1 LARLRLRTQ
10 LLVANLLIICAL
22 VGSILLF
29 VRHTV
34 RAEIADEVQQGTNA
48 SLVAFE
54 NVQQERDTQLARTA
68 AMLSELPTL
77 KALMTTRDAV
87 TVQDA
92 SSAFWKLAGT
102 QLFVLAASAPEEK
115 VLGFHATSSG
125 WQAASVA
132 QNLSKS
138 VELQEDAAW
147 WYGDGRLYRVALH
160 TITAG
165 EGADARQ
172 LGILAVGYE
181 VDAGVAQQL
190 ANVSGSQIAL
200 TANDKIIASTIPLSD
215 AAPLQNFILETQNAQ
230 NAPDTQAHSREWKL
244 GATPYQVASVNI
256 HEGAPVSVKCYV
268 MMSLQPAN
276 SFLRRLNWTILVL
289 AISAIALAAILLGFV
304 SRTITRP
311 LDNLVAGVRA
321 LARGNYT
328 YSITPRGSSEV
339 AELGDAFSKMRGE
352 LQSAEERRFATER
365 VAAFGRAATS
375 ISHDLRHYLAAVV
388 ANAEFLYEAEKL
400 RLNRDEVYQEIRT
413 ASEQMTDLLDSLK
426 ELARVEVL
434 ITPAPASLVQTV
446 RRAADTVRARPE
458 FRGTEVLID
467 TIGDMDGIFDA
478 KKIERAFFNLILNAC
493 EASAGSQGRVHVDM
507 AAAGDSFEARITDQ
521 GPGVPPTIRDT
532 LFDPFVSSGKLN
544 GTGLGLAIVSKII
557 HDHRGSV
564 SVEKS
569 SSAGTTFL
577 VRFPRIANVEALKPH
592 AVIS

>member
-1 LARLRLRTQ
+1 VARLRLRTQ

-22 VGSILLF
+22 VGAILLV

-34 RAEIADEVQQGTNA
+34 RSEIADQVQQGTNA

-54 NVQQERDTQLARTA
+54 SVQQERDTQLARTA

-87 TVQDA
+87 TIQDA
-92 SSAFWKLAGT
+92 SDSFWKLAGT
-102 QLFVLAASAPEEK
+102 QLFVLAAPAPDEK

-125 WQAASVA
+125 WQAGSVA
-132 QNLSKS
+132 QSLSKS
-138 VELQEDAAW
+138 IELREDAAW
-147 WYGDGRLYRVALH
+147 WYGDGRLYRVALR

-181 VDAGVAQQL
+181 VDSGVAQQL

-200 TANDKIIASTIPLSD
+200 TANDKIIASTIPSSD
-215 AAPLQNFILETQNAQ
+215 TVPLQIFIMESQAAQ
-230 NAPDTQAHSREWKL
+230 IHGREWKL
-244 GATPYQVASVNI
+244 GSTPYQVASVNI

-268 MMSLQPAN
+268 MMSLEPAN

-289 AISAIALAAILLGFV
+289 AISAILLAAVLLRFV
-304 SRTITRP
+304 SSTITRP
-311 LDNLVAGVRA
+311 LDNLVSGVRA
-321 LARGNYT
+321 LAKGDYT

-352 LQSAEERRFATER
+352 LQAAEERRFATER

-388 ANAEFLYEAEKL
+388 ANAEFLYEADKL

-426 ELARVEVL
+426 ELARVEAS
-434 ITPAPASLVQTV
+434 IAPAPASLVQTV

-467 TIGDMDGIFDA
+467 TIGDMDGTFDA

-493 EASAGSQGRVHVDM
+493 EASAGSQGRVRVDM
-507 AAAGDSFEARITDQ
+507 AAAGDTFEARVTDQ
-521 GPGVPPTIRDT
+521 GPGVPTAIRET
-532 LFDPFVSSGKLN
+532 LFDPFVSAGKLN
-544 GTGLGLAIVSKII
+544 GTGLGLAIVNKII
-557 HDHRGSV
+557 HDHRGNV

-577 VRFPRIANVEALKPH
+577 VRFPRTSSVEALKH
-592 AVIS
+592 HSVIS

>member
-1 LARLRLRTQ
+1 VARLRLRTQ

-22 VGSILLF
+22 VGAILLV

-34 RAEIADEVQQGTNA
+34 RSEIADQVQQGTNA

-54 NVQQERDTQLARTA
+54 SVQQERDTQLARTA

-92 SSAFWKLAGT
+92 SDSFWKLAGT
-102 QLFVLAASAPEEK
+102 QLFVLAAPAPDEK
-115 VLGFHATSSG
+115 ILGLHSTAKG
-125 WQAASVA
+125 WQPGSLA
-132 QNLSKS
+132 QSLSKS
-138 VELQEDAAW
+138 IELREDAAW
-147 WYGDGRLYRVALH
+147 WYGDGRLYRVALR

-165 EGADARQ
+165 EGSDARQ

-181 VDAGVAQQL
+181 VDAAVAQQL

-200 TANDKIIASTIPLSD
+200 TANDKIIASTIPSSD
-215 AAPLQNFILETQNAQ
+215 AVPLQIFILETQ
-230 NAPDTQAHSREWKL
+230 DTQTRGREWKL
-244 GATPYQVASVNI
+244 GSTPYQVASVNI

-268 MMSLQPAN
+268 MMSLEPAN

-289 AISAIALAAILLGFV
+289 AISAILLAAVLLRFV
-304 SRTITRP
+304 SSTITRP
-311 LDNLVAGVRA
+311 LDNLVSGVRA
-321 LARGNYT
+321 LAKGDYT

-352 LQSAEERRFATER
+352 LQAAEERRFATER

-388 ANAEFLYEAEKL
+388 ANAEFLYEADKL

-426 ELARVEVL
+426 ELARVEASIIPV
-434 ITPAPASLVQTV
+434 PASLVQTV

-467 TIGDMDGIFDA
+467 TIGDMDGTFDA

-493 EASAGSQGRVHVDM
+493 EASTGSQGRVRVDM
-507 AAAGDSFEARITDQ
+507 AAAGDTFEARVTDQ
-521 GPGVPPTIRDT
+521 GPGVPTAIRET

-544 GTGLGLAIVSKII
+544 GTGLGLAIVNKII
-557 HDHRGSV
+557 HDHRGNV

-569 SSAGTTFL
+569 SPAGTTFL
-577 VRFPRIANVEALKPH
+577 VRFPRTSSVEALKH
-592 AVIS
+592 HSVIS